1 MFRKEALYKKFKEQG
16 KSVFQQVR
24 SQLLEQFLT
33 LLKIS
38 EVSTY
43 NVSYIQLY
51 NYFDLLLTFHFSF
64 FLLIFF
70 NEGAYRY
77 KVIIMILIFDPVQN
91 VKGI

>member
-1 MFRKEALYKKFKEQG
+1 MIFPVNFKSLFRKEALYKKFKEQG

-64 FLLIFF
+64 FITNIF
-70 NEGAYRY
+70 
-77 KVIIMILIFDPVQN
+77 
-91 VKGI
+91 